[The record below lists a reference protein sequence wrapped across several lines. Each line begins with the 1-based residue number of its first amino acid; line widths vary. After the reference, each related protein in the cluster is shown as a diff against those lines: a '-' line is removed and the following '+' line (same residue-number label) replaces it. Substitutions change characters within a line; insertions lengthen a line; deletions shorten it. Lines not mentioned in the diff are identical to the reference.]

1 MTAHRIADA
10 AIREFH
16 YRTRWR
22 GTNALPGHHPSS
34 RAGAGFEYAASA
46 PLLDYPD
53 PRRLDLR
60 RSVRDPFGQIY
71 VRIYNQHSLVPVYAL
86 VDLSGSISFEGAAS
100 KPALLAEF
108 LSMLAFS
115 AGRTGDPM
123 GVIACADKVLPA
135 FTLPATRNGEAAR
148 EVISR
153 LRKMRP
159 TTDGAQGLLDAAPL
173 AGHRRCLVFIISDFH
188 FPLDFTRRLLRAYAR
203 HDVVPIVLWDSAEFR
218 QPPAYGLA
226 RVRDSETGAERYLL
240 LRPAIRARLIKAFKE
255 RRAALD
261 RVFLG
266 FGHTP
271 YFLIDKLDCDDLNRF
286 FIER

>member
-1 MTAHRIADA
+1 MTAARVAGA
-10 AIREFH
+10 AIRDFH

-22 GTNALPGHHPSS
+22 SRFALPGHHPSS

-60 RSVRDPFGQIY
+60 RSVRDPFGQLY
-71 VRIYNQHSLVPVYAL
+71 VRIYNQHSRVPVYAL
-86 VDLSGSISFEGAAS
+86 VDVSGSMGFEGAVS
-100 KPALLAEF
+100 KLALLTEF
-108 LSMLAFS
+108 LTVLAFS

-123 GVIACADKVLPA
+123 GVIGCADKVLPEY
-135 FTLPATRNGEAAR
+135 TLPATRNGEAAR
-148 EVISR
+148 DVIGRLSR
-153 LRKMRP
+153 LRP
-159 TTDGAQGLLDAAPL
+159 TADGAQGLLDAAPL
-173 AGHRRCLVFIISDFH
+173 VGSRRCLVFIVSDFH

-203 HDVVPIVLWDSAEFR
+203 HDIVPIVLWDSAEFR
-218 QPPAYGLA
+218 HPPAYGLA
-226 RVRDSETGAERYLL
+226 RMRDSETGAERYLL
-240 LRPAIRARLIKAFKE
+240 LRPAIRARLIKAFEE

-271 YFLIDKLDCDDLNRF
+271 YFLTDKLDCDDLNRF
-286 FIER
+286 FMQR